1 MSKINLYSF
10 IIVAPAII
18 FSVRLIL
25 EEVANM
31 LAISD
36 YAKQLNWINQLIRKI
51 TRTEVKQSEIN
62 EELVSILQMLS
73 IMVSAGAS
81 PMSAMK
87 YVSKRSEGIL
97 PSLIKQS
104 FRKYE
109 DGRTLT
115 QTLDFIATAT
125 GSSQVRRLTN
135 SIQIAIHRGT
145 PILEVLNNQVL
156 ALNKQMNFNLMKLS
170 GKSEITLLIPVVF
183 LILPVSI
190 SFAIWPSIY
199 GLNQAGF

>member
-1 MSKINLYSF
+1 MSKIHFYSF
-10 IIVAPAII
+10 ILVVPAII
-18 FSVRLIL
+18 FSFKLIL
-25 EEVANM
+25 EEAANM

-36 YAKQLNWINQLIRKI
+36 YAEQLKWINQLIRKI
-51 TRTEVKQSEIN
+51 TRSEIKQSEIN

-73 IMVSAGAS
+73 IMVSAGES
-81 PMSAMK
+81 PMSAIR

-104 FRKYE
+104 FVKYE

-156 ALNKQMNFNLMKLS
+156 ALNKQINFNLMKLS

>member
-10 IIVAPAII
+10 ILVAPAII

-36 YAKQLNWINQLIRKI
+36 YAKQLNWINQLIRII

-73 IMVSAGAS
+73 IMVSAGES

-104 FRKYE
+104 FMKYE

-135 SIQIAIHRGT
+135 SVQIAIHRGT
-145 PILEVLNNQVL
+145 PILEVLNSQVL
-156 ALNKQMNFNLMKLS
+156 ALNKQINFNLMKLS

>member
-10 IIVAPAII
+10 ILVAPAII

-25 EEVANM
+25 EEVVNM

-73 IMVSAGAS
+73 IMVSAGES

-104 FRKYE
+104 FMKYE

-156 ALNKQMNFNLMKLS
+156 ALNKQINFNLMKLS